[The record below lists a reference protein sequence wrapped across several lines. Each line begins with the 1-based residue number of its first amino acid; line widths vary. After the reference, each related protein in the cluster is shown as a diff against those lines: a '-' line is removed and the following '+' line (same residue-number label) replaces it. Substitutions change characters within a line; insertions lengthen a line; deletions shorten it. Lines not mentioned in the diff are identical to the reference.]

1 MFPTISITN
10 DLDRLTKW
18 ASVIARDQV
27 PYATALALTKTG
39 QDVKAAIEREMVDVF
54 DRPTPYTLRG
64 FRLYPARKN
73 NLEARVWFRPAAGS
87 GSDARDYLGPQVF
100 GGSRRL
106 KAFERSLRMAGLLP
120 DDMHAV
126 PGAAAQIDAYGNMAR
141 SQIVQLLSYFKTSA
155 EQGYSAN
162 MTDKRKAALARG
174 NRRTGKRGVVYFVG
188 RVGDGRGPLG
198 IWQRTSFGS
207 LGSAV
212 KPVLMFVKTGRYE
225 PVLDIRGIAQRVVA
239 RRLDE
244 NFAQAWQQAL
254 ASAR

>member
-1 MFPTISITN
+1 MFPTLSISS

-27 PYATALALTKTG
+27 PYATALALTRTA
-39 QDVKAAIEREMVDVF
+39 QDVKDAIEREMRDVF

-73 NLEARVWFRPAAGS
+73 DLKAQVWFRPGMVT
-87 GSDARDYLGPQVF
+87 GKDARDYLGPQVF
-100 GGSRRL
+100 GGARKL
-106 KAFERSLRMAGLLP
+106 KAFERSLRLAGLLP
-120 DDMHAV
+120 DDMQAI
-126 PGAAAQIDAYGNMAR
+126 PGAAAQLDAYGNMSR
-141 SQIVQLLSYFKTSA
+141 GQIVQLLSYFKTFTA
-155 EQGYSAN
+155 DGFRAN
-162 MTDKRKAALARG
+162 ITNKRKAALAAGNARKGQRG
-174 NRRTGKRGVVYFVG
+174 TVYFVG

-198 IWQRTSFGS
+198 IWQRISFGAF
-207 LGSAV
+207 GSAV
-212 KPVLMFVKTGRYE
+212 KPLVVFVPAGRYK
-225 PVLDIRGIAQRVVA
+225 PVLDISDISRRVVA